1 MSILSNIAVPVA
13 KLVNIKKYKE
23 KDFLNPRRDTDFLNK
38 KFFDNSLNIEE
49 QFIDGFQ
56 VLTIFKNN
64 SKNKHIIFLHG
75 GAYVMKAVKGHK
87 TIIETMA
94 KKYNLK
100 VTFIDYPLAPEN
112 DIQKAHEILIKTYKK
127 ITLKYKDD
135 DFFLFGDSSGGGLA
149 LSFLQQ
155 LKNINDVPFPKKTVL
170 MSPWVDV
177 SMSNS
182 KIKDFEEKDPLLPLN
197 GLIAT
202 GKQFAGSLDTQNP
215 LISPIYGNMD
225 NLKEIF
231 LIFGTNEILYP
242 DCLKLEKLL
251 KNSNGTKVKTK
262 IGKNLCHD
270 WILAPLKETKETID
284 EICNFY
290 LNS

>member
-56 VLTIFKNN
+56 MLTIFKNN

-135 DFFLFGDSSGGGLA
+135 NFFLFGDSSGGGLA

-155 LKNINDVPFPKKTVL
+155 LKNINDFPFPKKTVL

-251 KNSNGTKVKTK
+251 KTSNGTKVKTK

-270 WILAPLKETKETID
+270 WILAPLKETKVTID

>member
-56 VLTIFKNN
+56 MLTIFKNN

-155 LKNINDVPFPKKTVL
+155 LKNINDVRFPKKTVL

-182 KIKDFEEKDPLLPLN
+182 KIKDFEKKDPLLPLN

-251 KNSNGTKVKTK
+251 KNSNGTKTKTK

>member
-56 VLTIFKNN
+56 MLTIFKNN

-100 VTFIDYPLAPEN
+100 VAFIDYPLAPEN

-182 KIKDFEEKDPLLPLN
+182 KIKDFEKKDPLLPLN

-251 KNSNGTKVKTK
+251 KTSNGTKVKTK

-270 WILAPLKETKETID
+270 WILAPLKETKVTID

>member
-23 KDFLNPRRDTDFLNK
+23 KNFLNPRRDTDFLNK

-56 VLTIFKNN
+56 MLTIFKNN

-182 KIKDFEEKDPLLPLN
+182 KIKDFEKKDPLLPLN

-251 KNSNGTKVKTK
+251 KNSNGTKIKTK

>member
-56 VLTIFKNN
+56 MLTIFKNN

-135 DFFLFGDSSGGGLA
+135 DFFYSAILLA
-149 LSFLQQ
+149 E
-155 LKNINDVPFPKKTVL
+155 D
-170 MSPWVDV
+170 
-177 SMSNS
+177 
-182 KIKDFEEKDPLLPLN
+182 
-197 GLIAT
+197 
-202 GKQFAGSLDTQNP
+202 
-215 LISPIYGNMD
+215 
-225 NLKEIF
+225 
-231 LIFGTNEILYP
+231 
-242 DCLKLEKLL
+242 
-251 KNSNGTKVKTK
+251 
-262 IGKNLCHD
+262 
-270 WILAPLKETKETID
+270 
-284 EICNFY
+284 
-290 LNS
+290 

>member
-182 KIKDFEEKDPLLPLN
+182 KIKDFEKKDPLLPLN

>member
-155 LKNINDVPFPKKTVL
+155 LKNINDVRFPKKTVL

-182 KIKDFEEKDPLLPLN
+182 KIKDFEKKDPLLPLN

-251 KNSNGTKVKTK
+251 KNSNGTKIKTK

>member
-56 VLTIFKNN
+56 MLTIFKNN

-155 LKNINDVPFPKKTVL
+155 LKNINDFPFPKKTVL

-251 KNSNGTKVKTK
+251 KNSNGTKIKTK

>member
-56 VLTIFKNN
+56 MLTIFKNN

-155 LKNINDVPFPKKTVL
+155 LKNINDFPFPKKTVL

-182 KIKDFEEKDPLLPLN
+182 KIKDFEKKDPLLPLN

-251 KNSNGTKVKTK
+251 KTSNGTKVKTK

>member
-182 KIKDFEEKDPLLPLN
+182 KIKDFEKKDPLLPLN

-251 KNSNGTKVKTK
+251 KNSNGTKIKTK

-270 WILAPLKETKETID
+270 WILAPLKETKVTID

>member
-56 VLTIFKNN
+56 MLTIFKNN

-182 KIKDFEEKDPLLPLN
+182 KIKDFEKKDPLLPLN

-251 KNSNGTKVKTK
+251 KNSNGTKIKTK

>member
-251 KNSNGTKVKTK
+251 KNSNGTKIKTK

-270 WILAPLKETKETID
+270 WILAPLKETKVTID

>member
-1 MSILSNIAVPVA
+1 MSLLSDIAVPIA
-13 KLVNIKKYKE
+13 KLVNMKKDKG

-56 VLTIFKNN
+56 MLTIFKNN

-182 KIKDFEEKDPLLPLN
+182 KIKDFEKKDPLLPLN

-251 KNSNGTKVKTK
+251 KNSNGTKIKTK

>member
-56 VLTIFKNN
+56 MLTIFKNN

-155 LKNINDVPFPKKTVL
+155 LKNINDVRFPKKTVL

-182 KIKDFEEKDPLLPLN
+182 KIKDFEKKDPLLPLN

-251 KNSNGTKVKTK
+251 KTSNGTKIKTK